1 VTETIWLYRAVD
13 PHGRLLTKPFVL
25 AVLATLGAFLTIGML
40 LPVLPVYAKGPLG
53 SGSIGVGLAVGAA
66 SPTAL
71 LFQPLAGRLGDRRGR
86 RILVISGPLVMAASV
101 AAYTLTDDLST
112 LVLLRLVSGVGEALV
127 FVGAATVINDLA
139 PEARRGEAVSLYS
152 LGVWGGLAIGPLL
165 GEAVLGDDRY
175 DAVWLTA
182 AACALLAAVAGFT
195 LPETRPAAAG
205 EARSSARLL
214 HPAAVGP
221 GLVLVASVFGFAGFN
236 AFVALYARELGL
248 DGAGTVFFL
257 YSALVITIRVLGRRL
272 PDQLGAKRASAM
284 ALALLAAGLL
294 TIGLWNEPTGLYVG
308 TAVFAM
314 GTALVFP
321 SLMTL
326 AVSGTAE
333 AERSSVVGTFTA
345 CADVGFALGAL
356 SLGGVAS
363 FAGYNG
369 VFIVS
374 AFSSVLG
381 ALLLARIPSPLRIQP
396 AEA

>member
-1 VTETIWLYRAVD
+1 LYRAVD

-152 LGVWGGLAIGPLL
+152 LGVWGGLALGPLL

-182 AACALLAAVAGFT
+182 ATCALLAAVAGFT